1 MNSPAQPLFHEQQS
15 FRQPRVFILLAIPP
29 AAMLLLLAWQ
39 VILGHSWG
47 TKPMSNARV
56 IGWTVFL
63 WLVYLRLVTV
73 RLVTQVGPGELSV
86 GMRGLWRER
95 HIPLNEIKSAKAV
108 TYNAS
113 RDYGGYG
120 IRTTR
125 RGKAYIAGGD
135 RGVRLELV
143 KGGVVV
149 IGSARPEELLAAI
162 HRNVSTVSM
171 G

>member
-1 MNSPAQPLFHEQQS
+1 VSSPLFHEQQS
-15 FRQPRVFILLAIPP
+15 FRQRRVLILLAIPP
-29 AAMLLLLAWQ
+29 AAMLLVLVWQ
-39 VILGHSWG
+39 VILGHPWG
-47 TKPMSNARV
+47 AKPVSNASV

-73 RLVTQVGPGELSV
+73 RLVTDVGPDEVTV

-95 HIPLNEIKSAKAV
+95 HIPLKEIKSAKAV
-108 TYNAS
+108 TYDAA

-135 RGVRLELV
+135 HGVRLELV
-143 KGGVVV
+143 KGGVVL
-149 IGSARPEELLAAI
+149 IGSAHPEELLAAI
-162 HRNVSTVSM
+162 NRHVSTVSVA
-171 G
+171 

>member
-1 MNSPAQPLFHEQQS
+1 MSSPAEPFFREQQS
-15 FRQPRVFILLAIPP
+15 FRQRRVLILLAIPP
-29 AAMLLLLAWQ
+29 AAMLLLLVWQ
-39 VILGHSWG
+39 AILGHPWG

-63 WLVYLRLVTV
+63 WLVYFRLVTV
-73 RLVTQVGPGELSV
+73 RLVTHVSPDELSV

-95 HIPLNEIKSAKAV
+95 RIPLNQIKSAKVV
-108 TYNAS
+108 TYDAA

-143 KGGVVV
+143 KGGAVL
-149 IGSARPEELLAAI
+149 IGSAIPEELLAAI
-162 HRNVSTVSM
+162 NRHVSTVSM
-171 G
+171 A

>member
-1 MNSPAQPLFHEQQS
+1 MSSRAQPLFREQQS
-15 FRQPRVFILLAIPP
+15 FRQRRVFILLAIPP
-29 AAMLLLLAWQ
+29 GAILVLLVWQ
-39 VILGHSWG
+39 VILGHPWG

-73 RLVTQVGPGELSV
+73 RLVTHVGPSELSV

-95 HIPLNEIKSAKAV
+95 RIPLNEIKSAKVV
-108 TYNAS
+108 TYDAA

-125 RGKAYIAGGD
+125 RGKAYIAGGN

-143 KGGVVV
+143 KGAAVLV
-149 IGSARPEELLAAI
+149 GSARPEELLKAI
-162 HRNVSTVSM
+162 NRHVSTVSM
-171 G
+171 A

>member
-1 MNSPAQPLFHEQQS
+1 MSGHELFRERQS
-15 FRQPRVFILLAIPP
+15 FRQRRVRILLAIPP
-29 AAMLLLLAWQ
+29 AAMLLLLVWQ
-39 VILGHSWG
+39 VILGHPWG
-47 TKPMSNARV
+47 TTPMSNAKI

-73 RLVTQVGPGELSV
+73 GLVTQVGSGELTV
-86 GMRGLWRER
+86 GMRGLWRES
-95 HIPLNEIKSAKAV
+95 HIPLNQIKSAKVV
-108 TYNAS
+108 TFDAA

-125 RGKAYIAGGD
+125 RGKAYIAGGN

-143 KGGVVV
+143 KGGAAL

-162 HRNVSTVSM
+162 HRHVSTVSM
-171 G
+171 V

>member
-1 MNSPAQPLFHEQQS
+1 MSGPTEPLFREQQS
-15 FRQPRVFILLAIPP
+15 FRQRRVLILLAIPP
-29 AAMLLLLAWQ
+29 AAMLLLLVWQ
-39 VILGHSWG
+39 VILGHAWG
-47 TKPMSNARV
+47 TKPLSNARV

-73 RLVTQVGPGELSV
+73 RLVTHVRLDELSV
-86 GMRGLWRER
+86 GMRGLWSER
-95 HIPLNEIKSAKAV
+95 HIPLKEITSAKVV
-108 TYNAS
+108 TYNAA

-135 RGVRLELV
+135 RGVRIELV
-143 KGGVVV
+143 KGGAVL

-162 HRNVSTVSM
+162 KRHVSTVAM
-171 G
+171 A

>member
-1 MNSPAQPLFHEQQS
+1 MNSAAQPLFREEQI
-15 FRQPRVFILLAIPP
+15 FRQRRVRILLAIPP
-29 AAMLLLLAWQ
+29 AAMFVILVWQ
-39 VILGHSWG
+39 VILGHPWG
-47 TKPMSNARV
+47 TKPMSNASV

-73 RLVTQVGPGELSV
+73 RLVTHVVPGEVAV

-95 HIPLNEIKSAKAV
+95 RIPVSEIKSAKVV
-108 TYNAS
+108 TYDAA

-135 RGVRLELV
+135 RGVRLELA
-143 KGGVVV
+143 KGGAVL

-162 HRNVSTVSM
+162 NRHVSTVSM
-171 G
+171 A

>member
-1 MNSPAQPLFHEQQS
+1 MSSPAEPFFLEQQS
-15 FRQPRVFILLAIPP
+15 FRQRRVLILLAIPP
-29 AAMLLLLAWQ
+29 AAMLLILAWQ
-39 VILGHSWG
+39 VILGHPWG
-47 TKPMSNARV
+47 TKPVSNASV
-56 IGWTVFL
+56 LGWTVFL

-73 RLVTQVGPGELSV
+73 RLVTLVGPGELSV

-95 HIPLNEIKSAKAV
+95 HIPLNEIKTAKIV
-108 TYNAS
+108 TYDAA

-143 KGGVVV
+143 KGGAVLV
-149 IGSARPEELLAAI
+149 GSARPEELLAAI
-162 HRNVSTVSM
+162 NRHVSTVSVA
-171 G
+171 

>member
-1 MNSPAQPLFHEQQS
+1 MSSSAQPLFREQQS
-15 FRQPRVFILLAIPP
+15 FRQRRVSIFLAIPP
-29 AAMLLLLAWQ
+29 AAMLLLLVWQ
-39 VILGHSWG
+39 VILGHAWG

-63 WLVYLRLVTV
+63 WLVYFRLVTV
-73 RLVTQVGPGELSV
+73 RLVTLVGPDELSV

-95 HIPLNEIKSAKAV
+95 HIPLKEIKTAKVV
-108 TYNAS
+108 TYDAA

-143 KGGVVV
+143 KGGAVLV
-149 IGSARPEELLAAI
+149 GSGRPEELLAAI
-162 HRNVSTVSM
+162 NRHVSTVSVA
-171 G
+171 

>member
-1 MNSPAQPLFHEQQS
+1 VSSAEQPRFREEQI
-15 FRQPRVFILLAIPP
+15 FRQRRVRILLAIPP
-29 AAMLLLLAWQ
+29 AAMLVILIWQ
-39 VILGHSWG
+39 VILGHPWG
-47 TKPMSNARV
+47 TKPVSNASV

-73 RLVTQVGPGELSV
+73 RLVTHVGPGEVTV

-95 HIPLNEIKSAKAV
+95 HIPLNEIKTAKVVSYDA
-108 TYNAS
+108 A

-120 IRTTR
+120 IRMTW

-143 KGGVVV
+143 KGGAVL

-162 HRNVSTVSM
+162 NRHDSAVSM
-171 G
+171 A